1 MFLMAQSSA
10 FSFVLQILMSALQVI
25 NVTAALRVPI
35 PMDLT
40 YVLATAAT
48 PETDELV
55 EVVLISLN
63 DLTAI
68 VMTKTDLM
76 RMVDANLTPPG
87 VPQGQICAQ
96 REIQ

>member
-1 MFLMAQSSA
+1 
-10 FSFVLQILMSALQVI
+10 MSALQVI

-55 EVVLISLN
+55 ETLMNVLSTLMTVTLMQSAPTHWVHSPVLVTHSLIT
-63 DLTAI
+63 LATGSTALPTGAS
-68 VMTKTDLM
+68 MTQSFWL
-76 RMVDANLTPPG
+76 VIPA
-87 VPQGQICAQ
+87 
-96 REIQ
+96 